1 MVGWLTGWRDIILE
15 YGIQNTHR
23 IHRFV
28 YIQTKNC
35 KLLFHVLIC
44 CALLC
49 FAFVRW
55 VYEILLIS
63 RYSAPANSLN
73 NALERNGTCLK
84 KPRLEERISYRKEN
98 GKLFFLFSCSFFS
111 SIEKTHNSRFNKKIK
126 ANNWDCQLKNENL
139 NHSHKEQESTKEREF
154 VL

>member
-1 MVGWLTGWRDIILE
+1 MAVYVRLDLPTHTYTAYFPCVSSVECGWLDRRMVGWLTGWRDIILE

-111 SIEKTHNSRFNKKIK
+111 SIEKNTHFPI
-126 ANNWDCQLKNENL
+126 
-139 NHSHKEQESTKEREF
+139 
-154 VL
+154 